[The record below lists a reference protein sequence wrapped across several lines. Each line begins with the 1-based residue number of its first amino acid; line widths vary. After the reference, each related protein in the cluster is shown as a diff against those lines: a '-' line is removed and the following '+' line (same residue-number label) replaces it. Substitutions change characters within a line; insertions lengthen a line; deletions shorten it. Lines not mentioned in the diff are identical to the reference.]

1 MRMRTALY
9 PTALL
14 CLCFAATVE
23 AEVTRNVPVVTQ
35 IQGATFYRTSIVL
48 TNGNEALATGAVMEF
63 SYRSPADGS
72 FQIAS
77 LTLNPVMG
85 PKSVRF
91 YDDII
96 QEFKNAGRIR
106 ALDTNS
112 GLFGTLL
119 VTFDAL

>member
-1 MRMRTALY
+1 MRMRSAFFTAV
-9 PTALL
+9 LL
-14 CLCFAATVE
+14 CLSIAATAE

-35 IQGATFYRTSIVL
+35 IQGATFYRTSITL
-48 TNGNEALATGAVMEF
+48 TNGNETSATGAVLQF

-77 LTLNPVMG
+77 LTLTPVLG
-85 PKSVRF
+85 PKGVRF

-106 ALDTNS
+106 A
-112 GLFGTLL
+112 
-119 VTFDAL
+119 A